1 MKRNLFLV
9 RLNNYENFYVIANN
23 YAEAVAKTEKKVN
36 IDFIFDKIIT
46 HDGSLELPT
55 EKDLEIKAVVKLC
68 DEIIY

>member
-1 MKRNLFLV
+1 V